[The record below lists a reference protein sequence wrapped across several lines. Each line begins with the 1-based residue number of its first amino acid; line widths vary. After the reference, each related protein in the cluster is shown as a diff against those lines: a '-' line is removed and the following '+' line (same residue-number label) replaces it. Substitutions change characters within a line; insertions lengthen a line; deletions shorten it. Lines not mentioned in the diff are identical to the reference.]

1 MDEVSLGTAQS
12 QVRPMVTIYVVSDS
26 AGDTGELAVRAAA
39 AQFHPLTVNIRRAAF
54 VQSRDGIDAVL
65 RAAKDERSIV
75 LYTLV
80 IPFLRDYLVEQAA
93 EMDLTT
99 VDLLGPLIDNLV
111 RMIGSEPRRE
121 PGLNHALDEDYF
133 RKVEAV
139 EFAVR
144 YDDARDVSG
153 ILKADIILIGVSR
166 TSKTPLSMVLA
177 HKMFKVA
184 NVPLIPELVPPREL
198 FLASPRRVIGLTIR
212 HDALNAI
219 RKERLKA
226 LGLPDS
232 APYAT
237 EERILKELEHARQVM
252 EQIGCFVIDVSN
264 KAVEET
270 ASLILERFGS

>member
-1 MDEVSLGTAQS
+1 MPQ
-12 QVRPMVTIYVVSDS
+12 RNVTVHVVSDS

-39 AQFHPLTVNIRRAAF
+39 AQFHPLSVNIRRAAF
-54 VQSRDGIDAVL
+54 VQSKEGIDSVL
-65 RAAKDERSIV
+65 ETAQSDKSIV

-80 IPFLRDYLVEQAA
+80 IPYLRDHMVEQSVRMKVTAI
-93 EMDLTT
+93 
-99 VDLLGPLIDNLV
+99 DLLGPLIDHLE
-111 RMIGSEPRRE
+111 RALGHESRHE
-121 PGLNHALDEDYF
+121 PGLNHVLDEGYF

-153 ILKADIILIGVSR
+153 ILKADIVLVGVSR

-177 HKMFKVA
+177 HKTFKVA
-184 NVPLIPELVPPREL
+184 NVPLIPELVPPKEL
-198 FLASPRRVIGLTIR
+198 YLVSPKKVIGLTI
-212 HDALNAI
+212 HPDSLNAI

-226 LGLPDS
+226 IGLPDS

-237 EERILKELEHARQVM
+237 SERILKELDHARQVM
-252 EQIGCFVIDVSN
+252 DKIGCIVIDVSN

-270 ASLILERFGS
+270 ASIILEHFQR